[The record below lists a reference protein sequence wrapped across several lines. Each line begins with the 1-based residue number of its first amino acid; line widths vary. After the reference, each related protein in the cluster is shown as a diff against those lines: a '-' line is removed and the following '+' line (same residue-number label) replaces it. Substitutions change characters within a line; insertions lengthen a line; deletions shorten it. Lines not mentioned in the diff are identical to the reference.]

1 MNYRYNSANLDELIS
16 NCIYGY
22 YIRYDRLAALINSEF
37 YNSNASELYIY
48 IDLQD
53 ILRHV
58 DRYINKSQIP
68 VSNPLV
74 ITSGIINAIAHY
86 RNFFR
91 TRYNCSTKFWI
102 VDSVNNIISKKM
114 YGSFC
119 TTQLSLNM
127 SKLYTAN
134 IDLLKSLCLYIP
146 DVQYDS
152 TEVDFVCKVGFINN
166 IENKNND
173 PAFLITK
180 DPFSYQACILPNVY
194 ILRPKKNKTG
204 DVSILIKNN
213 TAVFGYISEISK
225 NPKIIE
231 PISVE
236 QLSMLM
242 ALSRVP
248 SRHIDT
254 LFTLTSAQTIL
265 HTTYVN
271 GATRGYIWDL
281 ESFLDIMMMHNRSRI
296 KTIDEVRYRYM
307 ACEVT
312 VSQSESLKILP
323 ESKLYN
329 GIVNLYDP
337 EGIKSIN
344 NEFFKS
350 CPLDL
355 NVL

>member
-1 MNYRYNSANLDELIS
+1 MNDRYNAANLDDLIS
-16 NCIYGY
+16 SCIYGY

-37 YNSNASELYIY
+37 YNSNATGLYIY
-48 IDLQD
+48 IDMQD

-68 VSNPLV
+68 ISNPLV
-74 ITSGIINAIAHY
+74 LTSGIVNIIAHY

-102 VDSVNNIISKKM
+102 VDSINNIISKKM
-114 YGSFC
+114 YRSFY

-127 SKLYTAN
+127 SKLYTEN

-146 DVQYDS
+146 NVQYDS
-152 TEVDFVCKVGFINN
+152 TEVDFACKVGFINK

-180 DPFSYQACILPNVY
+180 DPFSYQACIIPNIYV
-194 ILRPKKNKTG
+194 LRPKKNKTG
-204 DVSILIKNN
+204 DVSILVKNN
-213 TAVFGYISEISK
+213 TAAFEYISEISK
-225 NPKIIE
+225 NPKITE
-231 PISVE
+231 PIQVE

-265 HTTYVN
+265 HNTYIN

-281 ESFLDIMMMHNRSRI
+281 DSFLDTMIVHNRNRI
-296 KTIDEVRYRYM
+296 KTIDEIRYRYM
-307 ACEVT
+307 ACEV
-312 VSQSESLKILP
+312 VISQVTSFEMLP

-337 EGIKSIN
+337 KGIQSIN